1 MTEMQITR
9 FTDYALPATE
19 NDDRLHFC
27 AFLRHPDRSTGL
39 CLSLGR
45 VEVELESGDVIT
57 ASSHRRM
64 LPSQDLRGHSNVI
77 LDTYLG
83 YEDIRDR
90 ERRSASGQRPCAL
103 NHHMIKTSRSWCTYG
118 VHNTCSG
125 PNHSWVPG
133 AVRQP
138 SYQCQPAWWFSA
150 QAIPQ
155 RR

>member
-1 MTEMQITR
+1 MSEKWPGRILRALKSRDEGGKYRLICQADSHTGYGGLCTYTMHVEWAMTEMQITR
-9 FTDYALPATE
+9 FTDYTLPATE

-83 YEDIRDR
+83 YEGIRNR
-90 ERRSASGQRPCAL
+90 ERRSASGQ
-103 NHHMIKTSRSWCTYG
+103 
-118 VHNTCSG
+118 
-125 PNHSWVPG
+125 
-133 AVRQP
+133 
-138 SYQCQPAWWFSA
+138 QPAASDPA
-150 QAIPQ
+150 L
-155 RR
+155 